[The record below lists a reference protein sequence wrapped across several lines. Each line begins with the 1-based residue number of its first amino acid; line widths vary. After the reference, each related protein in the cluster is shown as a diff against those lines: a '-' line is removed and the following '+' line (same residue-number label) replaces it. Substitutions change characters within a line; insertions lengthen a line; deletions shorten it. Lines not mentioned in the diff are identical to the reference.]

1 MEKIIK
7 KPLSILL
14 ISDFFYP
21 KVGGVEV
28 HIYQLAVSL
37 IRLGCKV
44 TVLTH
49 HRKNRQGKGFVLAEK
64 IKAKR
69 RHEKGK
75 SVKLSFQKSVFSKSI
90 LFDNDVFIT
99 FGFE

>member
-1 MEKIIK
+1 MDKKINK
-7 KPLSILL
+7 GQLSVLL

-44 TVLTH
+44 TVLFYT
-49 HRKNRQGKGFVLAEK
+49 F
-64 IKAKR
+64 
-69 RHEKGK
+69 
-75 SVKLSFQKSVFSKSI
+75 
-90 LFDNDVFIT
+90 NDIIR
-99 FGFE
+99 